1 VQIEDAVGLE
11 HDAGV
16 APGLLLVVNRRDLR
30 SNLSV
35 RLFPPELHPVVLPGV
50 ELVREAEHLGVEF
63 HSIVEVRS
71 RDC

>member
-50 ELVREAEHLGVEF
+50 ELDGQRQYLAVTPHGV
-63 HSIVEVRS
+63 VEVRY
-71 RDC
+71 RE